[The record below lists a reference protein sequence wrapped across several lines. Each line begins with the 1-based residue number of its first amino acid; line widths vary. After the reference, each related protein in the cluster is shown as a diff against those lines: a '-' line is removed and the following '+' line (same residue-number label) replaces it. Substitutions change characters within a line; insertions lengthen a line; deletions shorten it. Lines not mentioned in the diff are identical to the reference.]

1 MDGDREK
8 SGRGDPLRSPC
19 WRKWWARAGLPL
31 RVGFLF
37 GLLGALLA
45 AIGLV
50 RGAFEPFSW
59 QGLTMAVVLAGG
71 SWGLVSWALTT
82 AMMEAGQDEET
93 TGEE

>member
-1 MDGDREK
+1 MDSDR
-8 SGRGDPLRSPC
+8 RGDSLRLPC
-19 WRKWWARAGLPL
+19 WRKIWEMINLPMK
-31 RVGFLF
+31 VGIFC
-37 GLLGALLA
+37 GLLGAILA

-59 QGLTMAVVLAGG
+59 RGLAMAIILSGG

-82 AMMEAGQDEET
+82 AVVEAGQDGKT